1 MYDSNSC
8 QFNFICCLFVVG
20 WNIPRS
26 ILKFGALLGKG
37 EFRGEPARNC
47 YSCDLLALLLTSC
60 SISEVFIGEYKGMK
74 VAIKSLKDDHKG
86 LQDFLAEASV
96 MTSLS
101 HPNLVKLIGV
111 SVDEKPVYIITEFM
125 EKGSL
130 IEYLRSTGR
139 SVIQKSH
146 QIGFTHNVCSGM
158 AYLEQ
163 KDLVHRCVCVCVC
176 VCACVCACV

>member
-1 MYDSNSC
+1 M
-8 QFNFICCLFVVG
+8 G
-20 WNIPRS
+20 
-26 ILKFGALLGKG
+26 IL
-37 EFRGEPARNC
+37 
-47 YSCDLLALLLTSC
+47 
-60 SISEVFIGEYKGMK
+60 
-74 VAIKSLKDDHKG
+74 KSLKDDHKG
-86 LQDFLAEASV
+86 FQDFLVEASV

-130 IEYLRSTGR
+130 IEYLRSRGR

-146 QIGFTHNVCSGM
+146 QIGFAQNVCSGM

-163 KDLVHRCVCVCVC
+163 RDLVHRFVCVCIRACVR
-176 VCACVCACV
+176 VCAYM

>member
-1 MYDSNSC
+1 M
-8 QFNFICCLFVVG
+8 G
-20 WNIPRS
+20 
-26 ILKFGALLGKG
+26 IL
-37 EFRGEPARNC
+37 
-47 YSCDLLALLLTSC
+47 
-60 SISEVFIGEYKGMK
+60 
-74 VAIKSLKDDHKG
+74 KSLKDDHKG
-86 LQDFLAEASV
+86 LQDFLVEASV

-130 IEYLRSTGR
+130 IEYLRSRGR

-146 QIGFTHNVCSGM
+146 QIGFAQNVCSGM

-163 KDLVHRCVCVCVC
+163 RDLVHRFVCVHLCVHVCVCLHVKHGMCCTVIYCDMYVC
-176 VCACVCACV
+176 LCT